1 MTGSKEVGNKRTGS
15 RRVGMVLQERD
26 RHLLSELGVMR
37 IIDRETAKTV
47 AGFGSTTRA
56 NTRLLVLTRAGIL
69 RRFFVGSIGAGRKAV
84 YTLSRKGAELVA
96 AKLGGIERASGRLVL
111 GDRFVEHQ
119 TGINEIYL
127 ALKYRP
133 GPDSFAGLSR
143 WLTFRQSISEAI
155 KLTPDAYLEMRAGE
169 TLRAMFLEVDLGT
182 EALSEWQKKAA
193 YYLQLAVS
201 GEFLKRFRQPQ
212 FRVLVVAS
220 SDRRIANI
228 RSTVVK
234 STDKIFWFTTFET
247 INRDG
252 LWSPVWLRPKGDQR
266 HSLL

>member
-1 MTGSKEVGNKRTGS
+1 MTGNKR
-15 RRVGMVLQERD
+15 VGIVVQERD
-26 RHLLSELGVMR
+26 RHLLSEVGVMR
-37 IIDRETAKTV
+37 IIDRETGKIV

-56 NTRLLVLTRAGIL
+56 NTRLLALTRAGLL

-84 YTLSRKGAELVA
+84 YTLSPKGAELVA
-96 AKLGGIERASGRLVL
+96 ARLGGIDRAAGRLVL
-111 GDRFVEHQ
+111 GDRFVQHQ
-119 TGINEIYL
+119 TGVNEIYV

-133 GPDSFAGLSR
+133 APNSFAGLSR
-143 WLTFRQSISEAI
+143 WLTFRQSISGAI
-155 KLTPDAYLEMRAGE
+155 KLTPDAYLEMRIGD
-169 TLRAMFLEVDLGT
+169 TLRAIFLEVDLGT
-182 EALSEWQKKAA
+182 EALSEWQKKAT

-228 RSTVVK
+228 RSTIAK
-234 STDKIFWFTTFET
+234 STDKIFWFTTFEI

-252 LWSPVWLRPKGDQR
+252 FWSPIWLRPSGDQR
-266 HSLL
+266 HSLI